1 MRDFHRTD
9 FKIWMTYIRS
19 RFIQFCAI
27 LKTSWRMYAQRQTI
41 IDLYRARKKPV
52 DIARTLKID
61 RDAVW
66 RTVRRFEERGDLKD
80 RQKCGRP
87 CTVRTA
93 AERINSCEQ
102 RIKRVRER
110 IRRNPLR
117 SIRKMARQEA
127 TSPTSMRNIV
137 KRPCLE
143 CHQFDR
149 IWSSSQPK
157 QPRWSGSKD
166 PGSCLTKSR
175 TRRSSARLS
184 FFDEKVFT
192 VEQAFNRKTDLI
204 VSKTVKDI
212 PKSLKTV
219 SRRQKPLSVMVWGA
233 VSKTCKSPLIFVPE
247 GFKMNSEVNIDKIL
261 SPFLRA
267 ANSHCGEHAWTFQQ
281 DGAPS
286 HTSKKTQAWCVD
298 HLPRFWSKNMWPP
311 SSPDVNVMDFSIW
324 SILESEACANFHTSI
339 DSLTASLSAA
349 WERMCQETV
358 RAAVDSF

>member
-219 SRRQKPLSVMVWGA
+219 SRRQKSLSVMVGERSRETARALWSSFPKASRWIWKLISTKSFLHFWEQPTAIA
-233 VSKTCKSPLIFVPE
+233 VNMLGHSNKTVHRHTPQRR
-247 GFKMNSEVNIDKIL
+247 
-261 SPFLRA
+261 LRRGVLTISLA
-267 ANSHCGEHAWTFQQ
+267 FGRRICGPHHLLTSTLWTFPY
-281 DGAPS
+281 GP
-286 HTSKKTQAWCVD
+286 
-298 HLPRFWSKNMWPP
+298 FWRVKPVLISTPQ
-311 SSPDVNVMDFSIW
+311 
-324 SILESEACANFHTSI
+324 SIL
-339 DSLTASLSAA
+339 
-349 WERMCQETV
+349 
-358 RAAVDSF
+358 